1 MRRDMLSEAI
11 ALATRAHASQL
22 DKAGAPYIGHP
33 QRVARSVAAAGGSE
47 TAQVVAY
54 LHDVVEDT
62 AWTFDE
68 LRTAGF
74 SNEVVTAIDALT
86 RQEDE
91 SYVEFVARAGSNP
104 IARLVKLADLADNLD
119 PARIKD
125 VVIVLDPLEG
135 ISPYTEPERYAA
147 ASAKADATWRDL
159 ERIDRYRS
167 AWIALAGSEFP
178 HGAPFPLA
186 HAAST
191 QTMLETLPDSGRVPG
206 DQPTAAPDKHR
217 EGGAMMD
224 FRYYEITDLRGAR
237 TGIFRHSKGTIER
250 WNPATRAWDF
260 DPPLYAYIYNGE
272 VGAEPITEAQA
283 MTITGATVE
292 RPSNSNPPVRQPLR
306 LQLLPGHLAQ
316 DPKAV
321 AAFVEAIR
329 ADGRE
334 MDEAAKSARGK
345 DSSNAAAAPDKAQ
358 GFKVVLSTM
367 ERGRNER
374 TQVTARIRPD
384 GDLEVEYYTAGDEV
398 LRDTGDS
405 DYEHYTTVS
414 WRKLPALVHLLREE
428 LGRPLPREIA
438 PPRAEEILGLVEAR
452 FGGRET
458 PSSDFEQ
465 WLREKRILYE
475 AFTC

>member
-1 MRRDMLSEAI
+1 MRLDMLSEAI
-11 ALATRAHASQL
+11 ALATRAHAGQL

-68 LRTAGF
+68 LRSAGF
-74 SNEVVTAIDALT
+74 SDEVVTAVDALT
-86 RQEDE
+86 RHEDE
-91 SYVEFVARAGSNP
+91 SYVEFVVRAGSNP

-119 PARIKD
+119 PTRIKN
-125 VVIVLDPLEG
+125 PR
-135 ISPYTEPERYAA
+135 S
-147 ASAKADATWRDL
+147 RDL
-159 ERIDRYRS
+159 ERIKRYRS
-167 AWIALAGSEFP
+167 AWMALAGSEFP
-178 HGAPFPLA
+178 QGAPFPLA

-191 QTMLETLPDSGRVPG
+191 QTMLETLPGSGRVPG
-206 DQPTAAPDKHR
+206 DQPTAVPD
-217 EGGAMMD
+217 
-224 FRYYEITDLRGAR
+224 
-237 TGIFRHSKGTIER
+237 
-250 WNPATRAWDF
+250 
-260 DPPLYAYIYNGE
+260 
-272 VGAEPITEAQA
+272 
-283 MTITGATVE
+283 ATVE
-292 RPSNSNPPVRQPLR
+292 RPSNSQAPVRQPLR
-306 LQLLPGHLAQ
+306 LQLLPGHLEQ

-329 ADGRE
+329 ADGRA
-334 MDEAAKSARGK
+334 MDEAAKSAVG
-345 DSSNAAAAPDKAQ
+345 DGPSNAAAPPDKAHE
-358 GFKVVLSTM
+358 FKVVLSTS

-414 WRKLPALVHLLREE
+414 WLKLPALAHFLRKD
-428 LGRPLPREIA
+428 LGRSLKDQNPYLA
-438 PPRAEEILGLVEAR
+438 PAELFELLSAM
-452 FGGRET
+452 FGDHAT

-465 WLREKRILYE
+465 WLRAKKIPYE
-475 AFTC
+475 TFTY